1 MSFVCKPCFYKT
13 VNKYNLDRHM
23 LTEKHLK
30 VIQGLSKGSDER
42 KCPTCD
48 KYFRHSSSYYR
59 HRKVCSEWYTDDIEE
74 YNDEMINFSE
84 LIELRHENEKLKM
97 EMKYQTE
104 LAEKDVKILNTEKEK
119 ATLEAEFQKA
129 LLDQHRDLTCDTIK
143 STGSSTVQGIININ
157 GSNNTL
163 MSKKDHMNFYFGET
177 LDFETFIEN
186 FRTKYPLTSEQTRI
200 LAENY
205 RESGIKSYAPGLFC
219 YLKKNYCQQI
229 KDLTGEEP
237 DEDFIMPFVSSDS
250 ALRSHLE
257 KTTEGWKT
265 INNMDQM
272 NRIII
277 VSNDYIYS
285 HHNTYLPIGVAERKQ
300 IGNAILRKSTFT
312 DAETIAKKKHQKI
325 KMLQEQKI
333 LYPCLEKIK

>member
-1 MSFVCKPCFYKT
+1 
-13 VNKYNLDRHM
+13 M
-23 LTEKHLK
+23 LTEKHQK
-30 VIQGLSKGSDER
+30 VTQALSKCSEEK
-42 KCPTCD
+42 KCPTCG
-48 KYFRHSSSYYR
+48 KYFKHSSSYYR
-59 HRKVCSEWYTDDIEE
+59 HRKVCSDGEIEDLDDD
-74 YNDEMINFSE
+74 NDESFDFGFSFGSGFGSNE

-104 LAEKDVKILNTEKEK
+104 LAQKDVEILNREKEK
-119 ATLEAEFQKA
+119 ANLEAEFREA
-129 LLDQHRDLTCDTIK
+129 LLNQHRDL
-143 STGSSTVQGIININ
+143 STEILNSQRPSGATVQGIININ
-157 GSNNTL
+157 GGNNTL
-163 MSKKDHMNFYFGET
+163 MTKKDHMNFHFGKT

-186 FRTKYPLTSEQTRI
+186 FKTKYPLTHEQTRI

-205 RESGIKSYAPGLFC
+205 RQSGIKSYAPGLFC
-219 YLKKNYCQQI
+219 YLKKNYREQI

-285 HHNTYLPIGVAERKQ
+285 HHHTYLPIGVTERKQ

-312 DAETIAKKKHQKI
+312 EAETIAKRKEDEKT
-325 KMLQEQKI
+325 KMLELEPHEQKI
-333 LYPCLEKIK
+333 LHPRIEGLNEV